1 MSDQRP
7 TSPLFAD
14 NAELKK
20 GKRTSGQK
28 ILMFVLIV
36 IVVVLVFVIMAQNSE
51 QTIQDREKE
60 SRRTSFS
67 DPSKLKNDLLEAAR
81 RAPTPPPK
89 AETETVVPD
98 EQTKSPQIIVLQPP
112 VPTKTT
118 RRVTDTQKEEGKRYR
133 DLKQN
138 SLTGKSAVEGFAD
151 LKGEAEA
158 KSPQEEMLARLLA
171 LGAGTGGIAGAGSAG
186 SAELQAALA
195 AIGKSPQQNK
205 LDFLTQEGGGRTPQG
220 YSENTRKAQIAPL
233 ELKAG
238 TVIPGLLLTGINSDL
253 PGMVLGQIS
262 ENVYDTATGAW
273 LLVPQ
278 GARLLGVYDSKITQ
292 GQKRV
297 GIVWNRIVYPD
308 GSSLNIAGSPGADM
322 AGYIGIKG
330 KVDHHYS
337 QLLLAG
343 LFTSFFTAAVDIASD
358 NKDDTA
364 GNNNQKKS
372 AKDVLVETTGTT
384 IANIGAKLA
393 EKALEIQPT
402 IVIKPGS
409 RFNVMVQQDVIFPEP
424 WREPTTNVS
433 GF

>member
-1 MSDQRP
+1 MPERP

-14 NAELKK
+14 NSELKK

-36 IVVVLVFVIMAQNSE
+36 VVAIMFFVMMAQNSK
-51 QTIQDREKE
+51 QTIQERERE

-67 DPSKLKNDLLEAAR
+67 DPSKLKNDLLEEAR
-81 RAPTPPPK
+81 RAPTPLPQ
-89 AETETVVPD
+89 AERVVPE
-98 EQTKSPQIIVLQPP
+98 EQTQSPQIIVIQPP
-112 VPTKTT
+112 PPAKTA
-118 RRVTDTQKEEGKRYR
+118 RRVTDAQKEEGKRYR

-151 LKGEAEA
+151 LKGEADT
-158 KSPQEEMLARLLA
+158 KPSQEEMLARLLA
-171 LGAGTGGIAGAGSAG
+171 LGAGTGAGAAG
-186 SAELQAALA
+186 AEVGNAELQAALA
-195 AIGKSPQQNK
+195 AIGKSSQQNK
-205 LDFLTQEGGGRTPQG
+205 LDFLTKEGGGRTPQG
-220 YSENTRKAQIAPL
+220 YSESTRKAQITPL

-238 TVIPGLLLTGINSDL
+238 TVLPGLLLTGINSDL
-253 PGMVLGQIS
+253 PGMVLGQVS
-262 ENVYDTATGAW
+262 ENVYDTATGSW
-273 LLVPQ
+273 ILIPQ
-278 GARLLGVYDSKITQ
+278 GARLLGVYDSQITR

-297 GIVWNRIVYPD
+297 GIVWNRIIYPD

-322 AGYIGIKG
+322 GGYSGIKG

-337 QLLLAG
+337 QLLMAG

-358 NKDDTA
+358 NKDDT

-409 RFNVMVQQDVIFPEP
+409 RFNVMVQQDVVFPEP
-424 WREPTTNVS
+424 WREATTSVA

>member
-36 IVVVLVFVIMAQNSE
+36 VAAVLIFVMMAQNSE
-51 QTIQDREKE
+51 QTIQDRERE

-67 DPSKLKNDLLEAAR
+67 DPSKLKNELLEAAR
-81 RAPTPPPK
+81 RAPISPPQ
-89 AETETVVPD
+89 AETVVPE

-112 VPTKTT
+112 APTKTA
-118 RRVTDTQKEEGKRYR
+118 RKITDAQKEEGKRYR

-138 SLTGKSAVEGFAD
+138 SLTGKSAVEGFSD
-151 LKGEAEA
+151 LKSESET
-158 KSPQEEMLARLLA
+158 KPPQEEMLARLLA
-171 LGAGTGGIAGAGSAG
+171 LGAGTGAGAAGAGVG
-186 SAELQAALA
+186 NAELQAALA

-220 YSENTRKAQIAPL
+220 YSESTRKAQIAPL

-238 TVIPGLLLTGINSDL
+238 TVLPGILLTGINSDL
-253 PGMVLGQIS
+253 PGMVLGQVS
-262 ENVYDTATGAW
+262 ENVYDTATGTW
-273 LLVPQ
+273 LLIPQ
-278 GARLLGVYDSKITQ
+278 GARLLGVYDSQITQ

-322 AGYIGIKG
+322 AGYSGIKG

-337 QLLLAG
+337 QLLMAG

-358 NKDDTA
+358 NKDDT
-364 GNNNQKKS
+364 GNSNQKKS

-409 RFNVMVQQDVIFPEP
+409 RFNVMVQQDVVFPEP

>member
-81 RAPTPPPK
+81 SAPTPPPK
-89 AETETVVPD
+89 VETVVPE
-98 EQTKSPQIIVLQPP
+98 EQMKSPQIIVLQPP
-112 VPTKTT
+112 APTKTA

-138 SLTGKSAVEGFAD
+138 SLTGKSAVEGFSD
-151 LKGEAEA
+151 LKNESET
-158 KSPQEEMLARLLA
+158 KPPQEEMLARLLA
-171 LGAGTGGIAGAGSAG
+171 LGAGAGGIAGAGSAG
-186 SAELQAALA
+186 NAELQAALA

-220 YSENTRKAQIAPL
+220 YSESTRKAQIAPL

-238 TVIPGLLLTGINSDL
+238 TVLPGLLLTGINSDL

-273 LLVPQ
+273 LLIPQ
-278 GARLLGVYDSKITQ
+278 GARLLGVYDSQITQ

>member
-1 MSDQRP
+1 MMSDQRP

-98 EQTKSPQIIVLQPP
+98 EQTKSPQIIVLQP

>member
-98 EQTKSPQIIVLQPP
+98 EQTKSPQIIVLQP

>member
-28 ILMFVLIV
+28 ILMFVLI
-36 IVVVLVFVIMAQNSE
+36 IVAAVLIFVMMAQNSE
-51 QTIQDREKE
+51 QTIQDRERE

-81 RAPTPPPK
+81 RAPIPPPQ
-89 AETETVVPD
+89 AETVVPE

-112 VPTKTT
+112 APTKTA
-118 RRVTDTQKEEGKRYR
+118 RKVTDAQKEEGKRYR

-138 SLTGKSAVEGFAD
+138 SLMGKSVVEGFAD
-151 LKGEAEA
+151 LKGEAE

-171 LGAGTGGIAGAGSAG
+171 LGAGAGTGAGAAGAG

-238 TVIPGLLLTGINSDL
+238 TVLPGLLLTGINSDL

-262 ENVYDTATGAW
+262 ENVYDSATGAW
-273 LLVPQ
+273 LLIPQ
-278 GARLLGVYDSKITQ
+278 GARLLGVYDSQITQ

-322 AGYIGIKG
+322 AGYSGIKG

-337 QLLLAG
+337 QLLMAG

-358 NKDDTA
+358 NKDDT

-372 AKDVLVETTGTT
+372 AKDILVETTGTT

-409 RFNVMVQQDVIFPEP
+409 RFNVMVQQDVVFPEP

>member
-28 ILMFVLIV
+28 ILMFVLI
-36 IVVVLVFVIMAQNSE
+36 IVAAVLIFVMMAQNSE
-51 QTIQDREKE
+51 QTIQDRERE

-81 RAPTPPPK
+81 RAPIPPPQ
-89 AETETVVPD
+89 AETVVPE

-112 VPTKTT
+112 APTKTA
-118 RRVTDTQKEEGKRYR
+118 RKVTDAQKEEGKRYR

-138 SLTGKSAVEGFAD
+138 SLTGKSVVEGFAD
-151 LKGEAEA
+151 LKGEAE

-171 LGAGTGGIAGAGSAG
+171 LGAGAGAGAAGAG

-238 TVIPGLLLTGINSDL
+238 TVLPGLLLTGINSDL

-262 ENVYDTATGAW
+262 ENVYDSATGAW
-273 LLVPQ
+273 LLIPQ
-278 GARLLGVYDSKITQ
+278 GARLLGVYDSQITQ

-322 AGYIGIKG
+322 AGYSGIKG

-337 QLLLAG
+337 QLLMAG

-358 NKDDTA
+358 NKDDT

-372 AKDVLVETTGTT
+372 AKDILVETTGTT

-409 RFNVMVQQDVIFPEP
+409 RFNVMVQQDVVFPEP

>member
-28 ILMFVLIV
+28 ILMFVLI
-36 IVVVLVFVIMAQNSE
+36 IVAAVLIFVMMAQNSE
-51 QTIQDREKE
+51 QTIQDRERE

-81 RAPTPPPK
+81 RAPIPPPQ
-89 AETETVVPD
+89 AETVVPE

-112 VPTKTT
+112 APTKTA
-118 RRVTDTQKEEGKRYR
+118 RKVTDAQKEEGKRYR

-138 SLTGKSAVEGFAD
+138 SLTGKSVVEGFAD
-151 LKGEAEA
+151 LKGEAE

-171 LGAGTGGIAGAGSAG
+171 LGAGAGAG

-238 TVIPGLLLTGINSDL
+238 TVLPGLLLTGINSDL

-262 ENVYDTATGAW
+262 ENVYDSATGAW
-273 LLVPQ
+273 LLIPQ
-278 GARLLGVYDSKITQ
+278 GARLLGVYDSQITQ

-322 AGYIGIKG
+322 AGYSGIKG

-337 QLLLAG
+337 QLLMAG

-358 NKDDTA
+358 NKDDT

-372 AKDVLVETTGTT
+372 AKDILVETTGTT

-409 RFNVMVQQDVIFPEP
+409 RFNVMVQQDVVFPEP

>member
-89 AETETVVPD
+89 AETVVPD

-112 VPTKTT
+112 VPTKTA

-151 LKGEAEA
+151 LKEEAEA

-238 TVIPGLLLTGINSDL
+238 TVLPGLLLTGINSDL

-273 LLVPQ
+273 LLIPQ
-278 GARLLGVYDSKITQ
+278 GARLLGAYDSQITQ

>member
-28 ILMFVLIV
+28 ILMFVLI
-36 IVVVLVFVIMAQNSE
+36 IVAAVLIFVMMAQNSE
-51 QTIQDREKE
+51 QTIQDRERE

-67 DPSKLKNDLLEAAR
+67 DPSKLKNELLEAAR
-81 RAPTPPPK
+81 RAPISPPQ
-89 AETETVVPD
+89 AETVVPE

-112 VPTKTT
+112 APTKTA
-118 RRVTDTQKEEGKRYR
+118 RKVTDAQKEEGKRYR

-138 SLTGKSAVEGFAD
+138 SLTGKSVVEGFAD
-151 LKGEAEA
+151 LKGEAE

-171 LGAGTGGIAGAGSAG
+171 LGAGTGAGSGAAGAG
-186 SAELQAALA
+186 SAELQAALS

-273 LLVPQ
+273 LLIPQ
-278 GARLLGVYDSKITQ
+278 GARLLGVYDSQITQ

-322 AGYIGIKG
+322 AGYSGIKG

-358 NKDDTA
+358 NKDDT

-372 AKDVLVETTGTT
+372 AKDVLVETTGTM

-402 IVIKPGS
+402 IVVKPGT
-409 RFNVMVQQDVIFPEP
+409 RYNVMVQQDVIFPEP

>member
-36 IVVVLVFVIMAQNSE
+36 VAAVLIFVMMAQNSE
-51 QTIQDREKE
+51 QTIQDRERE

-81 RAPTPPPK
+81 RAPIPPPQ
-89 AETETVVPD
+89 AETVVPE

-112 VPTKTT
+112 APTKTA
-118 RRVTDTQKEEGKRYR
+118 RKVTDAQKEEGKRYR

-138 SLTGKSAVEGFAD
+138 SLTGKSVVEGFAD
-151 LKGEAEA
+151 LKGEAE

-171 LGAGTGGIAGAGSAG
+171 LGAGTGAAGATGAG

-273 LLVPQ
+273 LLIPQ
-278 GARLLGVYDSKITQ
+278 GARLLGVYDSQITQ

-322 AGYIGIKG
+322 AGYSGIKG

-358 NKDDTA
+358 NKDDT

-409 RFNVMVQQDVIFPEP
+409 RFNVMVQQDVVFPEP

>member
-14 NAELKK
+14 NTELKK

-36 IVVVLVFVIMAQNSE
+36 VAAVLIFVIMAQNSE
-51 QTIQDREKE
+51 QTIQDRERE

-81 RAPTPPPK
+81 RAPIPPPQ
-89 AETETVVPD
+89 AETVVPE
-98 EQTKSPQIIVLQPP
+98 EQTKSLQIIVLQPP
-112 VPTKTT
+112 APTKTA
-118 RRVTDTQKEEGKRYR
+118 RKVTDAQKEEGKRYR

-138 SLTGKSAVEGFAD
+138 SLTGKSVVEGFAD
-151 LKGEAEA
+151 LKGEAE

-186 SAELQAALA
+186 NAELQAALA

-205 LDFLTQEGGGRTPQG
+205 LDFLTQEGSGRTPQG
-220 YSENTRKAQIAPL
+220 YSESTRKAQIAPL

-238 TVIPGLLLTGINSDL
+238 TVLPGILLTGINSDL
-253 PGMVLGQIS
+253 PGMVLGQVS
-262 ENVYDTATGAW
+262 ENVYDTATGTW
-273 LLVPQ
+273 LLIPQ
-278 GARLLGVYDSKITQ
+278 GARLLGVYDSQITQ

-322 AGYIGIKG
+322 AGYSGIKG

-343 LFTSFFTAAVDIASD
+343 FFTSFFTAAVDIASD
-358 NKDDTA
+358 NKDDTR
-364 GNNNQKKS
+364 NNNQKKS

-409 RFNVMVQQDVIFPEP
+409 RFNVMVQQDVVFPEP

>member
-36 IVVVLVFVIMAQNSE
+36 VAAVLIFVMMAQNSE
-51 QTIQDREKE
+51 QTIQDRERE

-81 RAPTPPPK
+81 RAPIPPPQ
-89 AETETVVPD
+89 AETVVPE

-112 VPTKTT
+112 APTKTA
-118 RRVTDTQKEEGKRYR
+118 RKVTDAQKEEGKRYR

-138 SLTGKSAVEGFAD
+138 SLTGKSVVEGFAD
-151 LKGEAEA
+151 LKGEAE

-171 LGAGTGGIAGAGSAG
+171 LGAGTGAGAGAAGAG

-253 PGMVLGQIS
+253 PGMVFGQIS

-273 LLVPQ
+273 LLIPQ
-278 GARLLGVYDSKITQ
+278 GARLLGVYDSQITQ

-322 AGYIGIKG
+322 AGYSGIKG

-358 NKDDTA
+358 NKDDT

-409 RFNVMVQQDVIFPEP
+409 RFNVMVQQDVVFPEP

>member
-28 ILMFVLIV
+28 ILMFVLI
-36 IVVVLVFVIMAQNSE
+36 IVAAVLIFVMMAQNSE
-51 QTIQDREKE
+51 QTIQDRERE

-81 RAPTPPPK
+81 RAPIPPPQ
-89 AETETVVPD
+89 AETVVPE

-112 VPTKTT
+112 APTKTA
-118 RRVTDTQKEEGKRYR
+118 RKVTDAQKEEGKRYR

-138 SLTGKSAVEGFAD
+138 SLMGKSVVEGFAD
-151 LKGEAEA
+151 LKGEAE

-171 LGAGTGGIAGAGSAG
+171 LGAGAGTGTGAGAAGAG

-238 TVIPGLLLTGINSDL
+238 TVLPGLLLTGINSDL

-262 ENVYDTATGAW
+262 ENVYDSATGAW
-273 LLVPQ
+273 LLIPQ
-278 GARLLGVYDSKITQ
+278 GARLLGVYDSQITQ

-322 AGYIGIKG
+322 AGYSGIKG

-337 QLLLAG
+337 QLLMAG

-358 NKDDTA
+358 NKDDT

-372 AKDVLVETTGTT
+372 AKDILVETTGTT

-409 RFNVMVQQDVIFPEP
+409 RFNVMVQQDVVFPEP

>member
-28 ILMFVLIV
+28 ILMFVLI
-36 IVVVLVFVIMAQNSE
+36 IVAAVLIFVMMAQNSE
-51 QTIQDREKE
+51 QTIQDRERE

-81 RAPTPPPK
+81 RAPIPPPQ
-89 AETETVVPD
+89 AETVVPE

-112 VPTKTT
+112 APTKTA
-118 RRVTDTQKEEGKRYR
+118 RKVTDAQKEEGKRYR

-138 SLTGKSAVEGFAD
+138 SLTGKSVVEGFAD
-151 LKGEAEA
+151 LKGEAE

-171 LGAGTGGIAGAGSAG
+171 LGAGAGAGAAGAG

-238 TVIPGLLLTGINSDL
+238 TVLPGLLLTGINSDL

-262 ENVYDTATGAW
+262 ENVYDSATGAW
-273 LLVPQ
+273 LLIPQ
-278 GARLLGVYDSKITQ
+278 GARLLGVYDSQITQ

-308 GSSLNIAGSPGADM
+308 GSSLNISGSPGADM
-322 AGYIGIKG
+322 AGYSGIKG
-330 KVDHHYS
+330 KIDHYYS
-337 QLLLAG
+337 QLLMAG

-358 NKDDTA
+358 NKDDT

-372 AKDVLVETTGTT
+372 AKDILVETTGTT

-409 RFNVMVQQDVIFPEP
+409 RFNVMVQQDVVFPEP

>member
-28 ILMFVLIV
+28 ILMFVLI
-36 IVVVLVFVIMAQNSE
+36 IVAAVLIFVMMAQNSE
-51 QTIQDREKE
+51 QTIQDRERE

-81 RAPTPPPK
+81 RAPIPPPQ
-89 AETETVVPD
+89 AETVVPE

-112 VPTKTT
+112 APTKTA
-118 RRVTDTQKEEGKRYR
+118 RKVTDAQKEEGKRYR

-138 SLTGKSAVEGFAD
+138 SLTGKSVVEGFAD
-151 LKGEAEA
+151 LKGEAE

-171 LGAGTGGIAGAGSAG
+171 LGAGAGAGAAGAG

-238 TVIPGLLLTGINSDL
+238 TVLPGLLLTGINSDL

-262 ENVYDTATGAW
+262 ENVYDSATGAW
-273 LLVPQ
+273 LLIPQ
-278 GARLLGVYDSKITQ
+278 GARLLGVYDSQITQ

-322 AGYIGIKG
+322 AGYSGIKG

-337 QLLLAG
+337 QLLMAG

-358 NKDDTA
+358 NKDDT

-372 AKDVLVETTGTT
+372 AKDILVETTGTT

-409 RFNVMVQQDVIFPEP
+409 RFNVMVQQDVVFPEP
-424 WREPTTNVS
+424 WREPTTTVS

>member
-28 ILMFVLIV
+28 ILMFVLI
-36 IVVVLVFVIMAQNSE
+36 IVAAVLIFVMMAQNSE
-51 QTIQDREKE
+51 QTIQDRERE

-81 RAPTPPPK
+81 RAPIPPPQ
-89 AETETVVPD
+89 AETVVPE

-112 VPTKTT
+112 APTKTA
-118 RRVTDTQKEEGKRYR
+118 RKVTDAQKEEGKRYR

-138 SLTGKSAVEGFAD
+138 SLTGKSVVEGFAD
-151 LKGEAEA
+151 LKGEAE
-158 KSPQEEMLARLLA
+158 KSPQEE
-171 LGAGTGGIAGAGSAG
+171 I
-186 SAELQAALA
+186 
-195 AIGKSPQQNK
+195 
-205 LDFLTQEGGGRTPQG
+205 GGGRTPQG

-233 ELKAG
+233 DLKAG
-238 TVIPGLLLTGINSDL
+238 TVLPGLLLTGINSDL

-262 ENVYDTATGAW
+262 ENVYDSATGAW
-273 LLVPQ
+273 LLIPQ
-278 GARLLGVYDSKITQ
+278 GARLLGVYDSQITQ

-297 GIVWNRIVYPD
+297 GIVWNRIVYPG

-322 AGYIGIKG
+322 AGYSGIKG

-337 QLLLAG
+337 QLLMAG

-358 NKDDTA
+358 NKDDT

-372 AKDVLVETTGTT
+372 AKDILVETTGTT

-409 RFNVMVQQDVIFPEP
+409 RFNVMVQQDVVFPEP

>member
-28 ILMFVLIV
+28 ILMFVLI
-36 IVVVLVFVIMAQNSE
+36 IVAAVLIFVMMAQNSE
-51 QTIQDREKE
+51 QTIQDRERE

-81 RAPTPPPK
+81 RAPIPPPQ
-89 AETETVVPD
+89 AETVVPE

-112 VPTKTT
+112 APTKTA
-118 RRVTDTQKEEGKRYR
+118 RKVTDAQKEEGKRYR

-138 SLTGKSAVEGFAD
+138 SLTGKSVVEGFAD
-151 LKGEAEA
+151 LKGEAE

-171 LGAGTGGIAGAGSAG
+171 LGAGAGTGAGAAGAG

-238 TVIPGLLLTGINSDL
+238 TVLPGLLLTGINSDL

-262 ENVYDTATGAW
+262 ENVYDSATGAW
-273 LLVPQ
+273 LLIPQ
-278 GARLLGVYDSKITQ
+278 GARLLGVYDSQITQ

-322 AGYIGIKG
+322 AGYSGIKG

-337 QLLLAG
+337 QLLMAG

-358 NKDDTA
+358 NKDDT

-372 AKDVLVETTGTT
+372 AKDILVETTGTT

-409 RFNVMVQQDVIFPEP
+409 RFNVMVQQDVVFPEP

>member
-36 IVVVLVFVIMAQNSE
+36 VAAVLIFVMMAQNSE
-51 QTIQDREKE
+51 QTIQDRERE

-81 RAPTPPPK
+81 RAPIPPPQ
-89 AETETVVPD
+89 AETVVPE
-98 EQTKSPQIIVLQPP
+98 EQTKSLQIIVLQPP
-112 VPTKTT
+112 APTKTA
-118 RRVTDTQKEEGKRYR
+118 RKVTDAQKEEGKRYR

-138 SLTGKSAVEGFAD
+138 SLTGKSVVEGFAD
-151 LKGEAEA
+151 LKGEAE

-186 SAELQAALA
+186 NAELQAALA

-205 LDFLTQEGGGRTPQG
+205 LDFLTQEGSGRTPQG
-220 YSENTRKAQIAPL
+220 YSESTRKAQIAPL

-238 TVIPGLLLTGINSDL
+238 TVLPGILLTGINSDL
-253 PGMVLGQIS
+253 PGMVLGQVS
-262 ENVYDTATGAW
+262 ENVYDTATGTW
-273 LLVPQ
+273 LLIPQ
-278 GARLLGVYDSKITQ
+278 GARLLGVYDSQITQ

-322 AGYIGIKG
+322 AGYSGIKG

-358 NKDDTA
+358 NKDDTR
-364 GNNNQKKS
+364 NNNQKKS

-409 RFNVMVQQDVIFPEP
+409 RFNVMVQQDVVFPEP

>member
-1 MSDQRP
+1 MPERP

-14 NAELKK
+14 NSELKK

-36 IVVVLVFVIMAQNSE
+36 VVAILIFVMMAQNSE
-51 QTIQDREKE
+51 QTIQDRERE

-81 RAPTPPPK
+81 RAPIPSPQ
-89 AETETVVPD
+89 AETVVPE

-112 VPTKTT
+112 IPTKTA

-138 SLTGKSAVEGFAD
+138 SLTGKSAVEGFSD
-151 LKGEAEA
+151 LKSESET
-158 KSPQEEMLARLLA
+158 KPPQEEMLARLLA
-171 LGAGTGGIAGAGSAG
+171 LGAGEAGTGGIAGAGSAG

-195 AIGKSPQQNK
+195 AIGKSSQQSK
-205 LDFLTQEGGGRTPQG
+205 LDFLTQEGGGRTPQE
-220 YSENTRKAQIAPL
+220 YSESTRKAQIAPL

-238 TVIPGLLLTGINSDL
+238 TVLPGLLLTGINSDL

-262 ENVYDTATGAW
+262 ENIYDTATGAW
-273 LLVPQ
+273 LLIPQ
-278 GARLLGVYDSKITQ
+278 GARLIGVYDSQITG

-322 AGYIGIKG
+322 AGYSGIKG

-358 NKDDTA
+358 NKDDT
-364 GNNNQKKS
+364 GNSNQKKS

-409 RFNVMVQQDVIFPEP
+409 RFNVMVQQDVVFPEP
-424 WREPTTNVS
+424 WREPTTSVS

>member
-20 GKRTSGQK
+20 SKRTSGQK

-36 IVVVLVFVIMAQNSE
+36 VAAVLIFVMMAQNSE
-51 QTIQDREKE
+51 QTIQDRERE

-67 DPSKLKNDLLEAAR
+67 DPSKLKNELLEAAR
-81 RAPTPPPK
+81 RAPISPPQ
-89 AETETVVPD
+89 AETVVPE

-112 VPTKTT
+112 APTKTA
-118 RRVTDTQKEEGKRYR
+118 RKITDAQKEEGKRYR

-138 SLTGKSAVEGFAD
+138 SLTGKSAVEGFSD
-151 LKGEAEA
+151 LKSESET
-158 KSPQEEMLARLLA
+158 KPPQEEMLARLLA
-171 LGAGTGGIAGAGSAG
+171 LGAGTGAGAAGAGVG
-186 SAELQAALA
+186 NAELQAALA

-220 YSENTRKAQIAPL
+220 YSESTRKAQIAPL

-238 TVIPGLLLTGINSDL
+238 TVLPGILLTGINSDL
-253 PGMVLGQIS
+253 PGMVLGQVS
-262 ENVYDTATGAW
+262 ENVYDTATGTW
-273 LLVPQ
+273 LLIPQ
-278 GARLLGVYDSKITQ
+278 GARLLGVYDSQITQ

-322 AGYIGIKG
+322 AGYSGIKG

-337 QLLLAG
+337 QLLMAG

-358 NKDDTA
+358 NKDDT
-364 GNNNQKKS
+364 GNSNQKKS

-409 RFNVMVQQDVIFPEP
+409 RFNMMVQQDVVFPEP

>member
-1 MSDQRP
+1 MSERP

-14 NAELKK
+14 NSELKK

-28 ILMFVLIV
+28 ILTFVLIV
-36 IVVVLVFVIMAQNSE
+36 VVVIMFFVMMAQNSE
-51 QTIQDREKE
+51 QTIQDRERE

-81 RAPTPPPK
+81 RAPVSAQSVPMAVPEDPTPP
-89 AETETVVPD
+89 
-98 EQTKSPQIIVLQPP
+98 PQIIVLQPP
-112 VPTKTT
+112 MPQRTARKI
-118 RRVTDTQKEEGKRYR
+118 TDAQKEEGKRYR

-138 SLTGKSAVEGFAD
+138 SLVGKSVVEGFAD
-151 LKGEAEA
+151 LKGEAET
-158 KSPQEEMLARLLA
+158 KPPQEEMLARLLA
-171 LGAGTGGIAGAGSAG
+171 LGAGTGAGATGAG
-186 SAELQAALA
+186 VGNAELQAALA
-195 AIGKSPQQNK
+195 AMGKSPQQSK
-205 LDFLTQEGGGRTPQG
+205 LDFLTQEGRGRTPQG
-220 YSENTRKAQIAPL
+220 YSEDTRRAQIAPL

-262 ENVYDTATGAW
+262 ENVYDTATGTW
-273 LLVPQ
+273 LLIPQ
-278 GARLLGVYDSKITQ
+278 GARLLGVYDSQITR

-322 AGYIGIKG
+322 AGYSGIKG

-358 NKDDTA
+358 NKDDT

-402 IVIKPGS
+402 IVVKPGS
-409 RFNVMVQQDVIFPEP
+409 RFNVMVQQDIVFPVP
-424 WREPTTNVS
+424 WKEPTTSVA

>member
-1 MSDQRP
+1 MSERP

-14 NAELKK
+14 NSELKK

-36 IVVVLVFVIMAQNSE
+36 VAAVLIFVMMAQNSE
-51 QTIQDREKE
+51 QTIQDRERE

-67 DPSKLKNDLLEAAR
+67 DPSKLKNELLEAAR
-81 RAPTPPPK
+81 RAPISPPQ
-89 AETETVVPD
+89 AETVVPE

-112 VPTKTT
+112 APTKTA
-118 RRVTDTQKEEGKRYR
+118 RKITDAQKEEGKRYR

-138 SLTGKSAVEGFAD
+138 SLTGKSAVEGFSD
-151 LKGEAEA
+151 LKSESET
-158 KSPQEEMLARLLA
+158 KPPQEEMLARLLA
-171 LGAGTGGIAGAGSAG
+171 LGAGTGAGAAGAGVG
-186 SAELQAALA
+186 NAELQAALA

-220 YSENTRKAQIAPL
+220 YSESTRKAQIAPL

-238 TVIPGLLLTGINSDL
+238 TVLPGILLTGINSDL
-253 PGMVLGQIS
+253 PGMVLGQVS
-262 ENVYDTATGAW
+262 ENVYDTATGTW
-273 LLVPQ
+273 LLIPQ
-278 GARLLGVYDSKITQ
+278 GARLLGVYDSQITQ

-322 AGYIGIKG
+322 AGYSGIKG

-337 QLLLAG
+337 QLLMAG

-358 NKDDTA
+358 NKDDT
-364 GNNNQKKS
+364 GNSNQKKS
-372 AKDVLVETTGTT
+372 AKDVLVETTGTM

-409 RFNVMVQQDVIFPEP
+409 RFNVMVQQDVVFPEP
-424 WREPTTNVS
+424 WRELTTSVS

>member
-1 MSDQRP
+1 
-7 TSPLFAD
+7 
-14 NAELKK
+14 
-20 GKRTSGQK
+20 
-28 ILMFVLIV
+28 
-36 IVVVLVFVIMAQNSE
+36 MAQCHSGYCPLGDWYPHSCEAGHFSE
-51 QTIQDREKE
+51 QTIQDRERE
-60 SRRTSFS
+60 SRRTFFS

-81 RAPTPPPK
+81 RAPIPPPQ
-89 AETETVVPD
+89 AETVVPE

-112 VPTKTT
+112 APTKTA
-118 RRVTDTQKEEGKRYR
+118 RKITDAQKEEGKRYR

-138 SLTGKSAVEGFAD
+138 SLTGKSAVEGFSE
-151 LKGEAEA
+151 LKSESET
-158 KSPQEEMLARLLA
+158 KPTQEEMLARLLA
-171 LGAGTGGIAGAGSAG
+171 LRAGGAGTGGIAGAGSAN
-186 SAELQAALA
+186 AELQAALA

-220 YSENTRKAQIAPL
+220 YSESTRKAQITPL

-238 TVIPGLLLTGINSDL
+238 TVLPGLLLTGINSDL
-253 PGMVLGQIS
+253 PGMVIGQVS
-262 ENVYDTATGAW
+262 ENVYDSATGAW
-273 LLVPQ
+273 LLIPQ
-278 GARLLGVYDSKITQ
+278 GARLLGVYDSQITQ

-308 GSSLNIAGSPGADM
+308 GSSLNISGSPGADM
-322 AGYIGIKG
+322 AGYSGIKG
-330 KVDHHYS
+330 KIDHHYS
-337 QLLLAG
+337 QLLMAG

-358 NKDDTA
+358 NKDDTR
-364 GNNNQKKS
+364 NNNQKKS

-409 RFNVMVQQDVIFPEP
+409 RFNVMVQQDVIFPVP
-424 WREPTTNVS
+424 WREPTTSVS

>member
-1 MSDQRP
+1 M
-7 TSPLFAD
+7 F
-14 NAELKK
+14 
-20 GKRTSGQK
+20 
-28 ILMFVLIV
+28 IL
-36 IVVVLVFVIMAQNSE
+36 IVVVAVMFFVIMAQNSE
-51 QTIQDREKE
+51 RTIQERESE

-81 RAPTPPPK
+81 RTPIPPPQ
-89 AETETVVPD
+89 AETAAPE
-98 EQTKSPQIIVLQPP
+98 EQRKSPKIIILQSPAP
-112 VPTKTT
+112 QKTA
-118 RRVTDTQKEEGKRYR
+118 RRVTDAQREEGRRYR

-138 SLTGKSAVEGFAD
+138 SLTGKSVVEGFAD
-151 LKGEAEA
+151 EPEAEQ
-158 KSPQEEMLARLLA
+158 SPEERLARLLA
-171 LGAGTGGIAGAGSAG
+171 LSGGAGAAGAGSSG
-186 SAELQAALA
+186 NTELQAALA
-195 AIGKSPQQNK
+195 AIGKSSQQSK

-220 YSENTRKAQIAPL
+220 YSESTRKAQIAPL

-238 TVIPGLLLTGINSDL
+238 TVIPGLLITGINSDL
-253 PGMVLGQIS
+253 PGMVIGQVS
-262 ENVYDTATGAW
+262 ENVYDTATGSW
-273 LLVPQ
+273 LLIPQ
-278 GARLLGVYDSKITQ
+278 GARLVGVYDSQITR

-297 GIVWNRIVYPD
+297 GIVWNRIIYPD

-322 AGYIGIKG
+322 AGYSGIKG

-337 QLLLAG
+337 QLLMAG

-358 NKDDTA
+358 NKDDT

-409 RFNVMVQQDVIFPEP
+409 RFNVLVQQDVIFPEA
-424 WREPTTNVS
+424 WREATTRVE